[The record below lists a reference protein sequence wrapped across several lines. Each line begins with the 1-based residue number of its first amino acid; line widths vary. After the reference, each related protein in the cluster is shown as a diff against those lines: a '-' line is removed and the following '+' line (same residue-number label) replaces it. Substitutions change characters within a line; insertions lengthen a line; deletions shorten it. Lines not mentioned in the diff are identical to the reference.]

1 MNSMAL
7 SAELLSI
14 PVYVQIISVNPNYR
28 SGSYRQRQKEGRQA
42 PTQSLGS
49 WVYSVLHSIASSER
63 HAVAI
68 LSGETRCLQQNCST
82 TSTDS
87 DPRNY

>member
-28 SGSYRQRQKEGRQA
+28 SGSWY
-42 PTQSLGS
+42 
-49 WVYSVLHSIASSER
+49 HI
-63 HAVAI
+63 
-68 LSGETRCLQQNCST
+68 NST
-82 TSTDS
+82 FVRT
-87 DPRNY
+87 PGF